1 MGYFGNIV
9 INSQFKPFS
18 YEELIH
24 PLVMQTQTH
33 EAIETGLNDWE
44 TKASVWDKLKN
55 NPLDKDVYEK
65 YKRYA
70 DSVNSSLDSLNKDG
84 LNAINRKPLL
94 DAKRN
99 YAKEIVPIEEAYT
112 KRLARANFE
121 DQILA
126 KDDSYVFDRRAKD
139 IGLNEFMDNPNLT
152 IKGAS
157 ISRGKAAVMQEL
169 AQLKEKIMEDPD
181 HWKTI
186 LGDQYF
192 EKIRRYGIS
201 PEMAVDA
208 INNPDKY
215 PQLEGAINRVM
226 DEFGANEFKNEE
238 AKQRFIKG
246 IRGGIYGAVG
256 RDVIDDK
263 VNNNFM
269 DDLKKLQYNTLLRQ
283 QSQAAE
289 DEQRR
294 IRGMAD
300 PVNLTLEDVYGKQTT
315 KELSDLQSN
324 LLGFVKKN
332 NGAVQFKQYMT
343 VSDFSREEL
352 NSIKNGRS
360 TDVRSDHKSM
370 QVSLYKRVG
379 NKYVFKSKKEF
390 LNDIPAKYRAEAED
404 RYNAITN
411 IANKYNVKL
420 AGNNVAKI
428 NDAINNNNNSTGNVG
443 IQALNLN
450 LSNTN
455 KLLKEK
461 ILPRLQ
467 YGDKE
472 LNIHAVNG
480 VTRDSNGNITDL
492 SLGKDRVT
500 LDTFLDKNGKLKGD
514 ASIMKVPTKN
524 RHRIIIKFNGRM
536 YDMGTD
542 SYSKAL
548 SKQLSVD
555 NSNYN
560 KIVDK
565 LSESNIKKQ
574 IEEIKNQPG
583 FDKLP
588 DEMKTDA
595 YLRAIVVKS
604 AQKDMEKWNVQSTI
618 STIGILDQNYTS
630 NTVNVFG
637 NNKLLEE

>member
-70 DSVNSSLDSLNKDG
+70 DSVNSSLDSLNKEG
-84 LNAINRKPLL
+84 LNAINRKSLL

-139 IGLNEFMDNPNLT
+139 IGLSEFMDNPNLT

-157 ISRGKAAVMQEL
+157 VSRGKAVVMQEL

-186 LGDQYF
+186 LGGQYF

-208 INNPDKY
+208 INNPGKY

-269 DDLKKLQYNTLLRQ
+269 DDFKKLQYNTLLRQ

-289 DEQRR
+289 DEKRR
-294 IRGMAD
+294 IRGMVD
-300 PVNLTLEDVYGKQTT
+300 PIDLTLEDVYGSEAKGKLNILKNNLLNIRENSNGSLTFAKKLT
-315 KELSDLQSN
+315 VSN
-324 LLGFVKKN
+324 LTP
-332 NGAVQFKQYMT
+332 A
-343 VSDFSREEL
+343 EL
-352 NSIKNGRS
+352 KAIEKDGRS
-360 TDVRSDHKSM
+360 ARMFPETM
-370 QVSLYKRVG
+370 QVSLYKDVG
-379 NKYVFKSKKEF
+379 NNTIFKSKREF
-390 LNDIPAKYRAEAED
+390 LKNIPNKFKHDAEKQYDDIIKAADKF
-404 RYNAITN
+404 N
-411 IANKYNVKL
+411 IKL
-420 AGNNVAKI
+420 TGRTIFDINRNIKNNM
-428 NDAINNNNNSTGNVG
+428 STGNVG
-443 IQALNLN
+443 MQALNLN

-472 LNIHAVNG
+472 LNIHAVSG

-492 SLGKDRVT
+492 SLGKDRIT
-500 LDTFLDKNGKLKGD
+500 LDTFLDKNGELKGD

-524 RHRIIIKFNGRM
+524 RQRIIIKFNGRM

-595 YLRAIVVKS
+595 YLRAAVVKS
-604 AQKDMEKWNVQSTI
+604 IQKDMEDWSKQSTI

-630 NTVNVFG
+630 NTVNAFG